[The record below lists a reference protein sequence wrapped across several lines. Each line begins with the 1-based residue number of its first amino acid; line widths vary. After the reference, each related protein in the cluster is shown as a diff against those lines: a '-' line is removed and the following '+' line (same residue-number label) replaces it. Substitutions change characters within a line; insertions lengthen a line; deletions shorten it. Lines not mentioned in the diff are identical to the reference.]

1 MKRRRSTLHAV
12 YREIAANDLR
22 RLNWRALRYFLKR
35 RRYLEAAQCR
45 DRVGTWNRQGP
56 I

>member
-1 MKRRRSTLHAV
+1 MKRRRSALTAV
-12 YREIAANDLR
+12 YKEIAANEIR
-22 RLNWRALRYFLKR
+22 RLNWRAMRYFVKR
-35 RRYLEAAQCR
+35 KRYAEAAQCR